1 MFLPPMH
8 HQFQGDAKAS
18 GHVSGGCM
26 NNFVLIGLVVIFS
39 IVWSSAFIAGAIAL
53 TDFDPFTLLTLRFL
67 LSALLM
73 LPICLSCGRLQF
85 STYRDRIAIR
95 HGLLLGVLNNAL
107 YLGLSFAALQTVRP
121 QVVIVIVSCAP
132 LATSLLSAWWGV
144 EPLSPMKLLGAAL
157 GLVGVVVISGVAS
170 GMSVDI
176 WGVLMATG
184 GMLAFA
190 SGTVFFRGQG
200 AGLPV
205 LQANFWQSIAG
216 AAALFP
222 MAMAFGQ
229 PLTVP
234 STATALAM
242 AHLVLIVTIGGMSL
256 WLVLIRLSGASTAS
270 SYHLLNPFF
279 GVLLAYLILG
289 EPLRMADFI
298 GAALIVSGLFLTT
311 QASWRARK
319 C

>member
-1 MFLPPMH
+1 
-8 HQFQGDAKAS
+8 
-18 GHVSGGCM
+18 M
-26 NNFVLIGLVVIFS
+26 NHFVLTGLVVIFS
-39 IVWSSAFIAGAIAL
+39 IIWSSAFIAGAIAL

-73 LPICLSCGRLQF
+73 LPICISCGGFRW
-85 STYRDRIAIR
+85 SAREDRIAIQR
-95 HGLLLGVLNNAL
+95 GLLLGILNNAF
-107 YLGLSFAALQTVRP
+107 YLGLSFAALQTVSP
-121 QVVIVIVSCAP
+121 KIVIVIVSCAP
-132 LATSLLSAWWGV
+132 LVTSLLSAWWGV

-157 GLVGVVVISGVAS
+157 GLVGVIVISGVAS
-170 GMSVDI
+170 GMPVDI
-176 WGVLMATG
+176 WGVMMATG

-216 AAALFP
+216 AVALLP

-229 PLTVP
+229 PLTAP
-234 STATALAM
+234 STATIIAIT
-242 AHLVLIVTIGGMSL
+242 HLVLVVTIGGMSL
-256 WLVLIRLSGASTAS
+256 WLVLIRISGASTAS

-289 EPLRMADFI
+289 EPLRITDFI
-298 GAALIVSGLFLTT
+298 GAGLIVIGLLLTT

>member
-1 MFLPPMH
+1 
-8 HQFQGDAKAS
+8 
-18 GHVSGGCM
+18 M
-26 NNFVLIGLVVIFS
+26 NNFVLTGLVVIFS

-53 TDFDPFTLLTLRFL
+53 TDFDPFTLFTIRFL

-73 LPICLSCGRLQF
+73 LPICLSCGGFRL
-85 STYRDRIAIR
+85 STHGDRIAIR
-95 HGLLLGVLNNAL
+95 RGLLLGVLNNAL

-170 GMSVDI
+170 GVQVDI
-176 WGVLMATG
+176 WGVLMAAG

-216 AAALFP
+216 AVALLP
-222 MAMAFGQ
+222 MAMVFGQ
-229 PLTVP
+229 PLAVP
-234 STATALAM
+234 STATIIAI
-242 AHLVLIVTIGGMSL
+242 AHLVLVVTIGGMSL
-256 WLVLIRLSGASTAS
+256 WLVLIRISGASTAS

-279 GVLLAYLILG
+279 GVLLAYLVLG

-298 GAALIVSGLFLTT
+298 GAGLIVIGLLMTT
-311 QASWRARK
+311 QASGRVRQS
-319 C
+319 

>member
-1 MFLPPMH
+1 
-8 HQFQGDAKAS
+8 
-18 GHVSGGCM
+18 M
-26 NNFVLIGLVVIFS
+26 NNFVLTGLVIIFS

-53 TDFDPFTLLTLRFL
+53 TDFDPFTLLSIRFL

-73 LPICLSCGRLQF
+73 LPICLSCGGFRL
-85 STYRDRIAIR
+85 STHGDRIAIR
-95 HGLLLGVLNNAL
+95 RGLLLGVLNNAL
-107 YLGLSFAALQTVRP
+107 YLGLSFAALQTVSP
-121 QVVIVIVSCAP
+121 KIVIVIVSCAP
-132 LATSLLSAWWGV
+132 LVTSLLSAWWGV
-144 EPLSPMKLLGAAL
+144 EPLSQMKLLGAAL

-170 GMSVDI
+170 GMPVDL

-216 AAALFP
+216 ALALLP
-222 MAMAFGQ
+222 MVMAFGQ

-234 STATALAM
+234 STATLIAM
-242 AHLVLIVTIGGMSL
+242 THLVLVVTNGGMSL
-256 WLVLIRLSGASTAS
+256 WLVLIRISGASTAS

-298 GAALIVSGLFLTT
+298 GAGLIVIGLLLTT
-311 QASWRARK
+311 QANWRARNVK
-319 C
+319 YK

>member
-1 MFLPPMH
+1 
-8 HQFQGDAKAS
+8 
-18 GHVSGGCM
+18 M
-26 NNFVLIGLVVIFS
+26 NNFALTGLVVIFS

-67 LSALLM
+67 LSAVLM
-73 LPICLSCGRLQF
+73 LPLCLICGGF
-85 STYRDRIAIR
+85 SWSTHGDRIAIR
-95 HGLLLGVLNNAL
+95 RGLLLGVLNNAL
-107 YLGLSFAALQTVRP
+107 YLGLSFAALQTVSP
-121 QVVIVIVSCAP
+121 KVVIVIVSCAP

-144 EPLSPMKLLGAAL
+144 EPLSPMKLLGAVL

-170 GMSVDI
+170 GMPMDL
-176 WGVLMATG
+176 WGVLMAAG

-190 SGTVFFRGQG
+190 SGTVFFREQG

-216 AAALFP
+216 AIALLP
-222 MAMAFGQ
+222 MAMVFGQ
-229 PLTVP
+229 PLAAP
-234 STATALAM
+234 STATMIAVT
-242 AHLVLIVTIGGMSL
+242 HLVLVVTIGGMSL
-256 WLVLIRLSGASTAS
+256 WLVLIRISGASTAS

-298 GAALIVSGLFLTT
+298 GAGLIVIGLFLST
-311 QASWRARK
+311 QARARALQ

>member
-1 MFLPPMH
+1 
-8 HQFQGDAKAS
+8 
-18 GHVSGGCM
+18 M
-26 NNFVLIGLVVIFS
+26 NNLALTGLVVIFS

-53 TDFDPFTLLTLRFL
+53 TDFDPFTLLTIRFL

-73 LPICLSCGRLQF
+73 LPICLSYGGFRL
-85 STYRDRIAIR
+85 STHGDRIAIR
-95 HGLLLGVLNNAL
+95 RGLLLGVLNNAL

-132 LATSLLSAWWGV
+132 LATSLLAAWWGV

-170 GMSVDI
+170 GMPVDV
-176 WGVLMATG
+176 WGILMAAG

-216 AAALFP
+216 AVALLP

-229 PLTVP
+229 PLGVP
-234 STATALAM
+234 STATMIAI
-242 AHLVLIVTIGGMSL
+242 AHLVLVVTIGGMSL
-256 WLVLIRLSGASTAS
+256 WLVLIRISGASTAS

-298 GAALIVSGLFLTT
+298 GAALIVFGLLMTT
-311 QASWRARK
+311 QASWRVK
-319 C
+319 QI

>member
-1 MFLPPMH
+1 MKNL
-8 HQFQGDAKAS
+8 G
-18 GHVSGGCM
+18 
-26 NNFVLIGLVVIFS
+26 LTGLVIIFS
-39 IVWSSAFIAGAIAL
+39 IIWSSAFIAGAIAL

-73 LPICLSCGRLQF
+73 LPLCLSCGGFRW
-85 STYRDRIAIR
+85 STPGGHIAIR
-95 HGLLLGVLNNAL
+95 RGLLLGVLNNAL

-121 QVVIVIVSCAP
+121 QVVIVIISCAP

-144 EPLSPMKLLGAAL
+144 ESLSPMKLLGAAL

-170 GMSVDI
+170 GMPVDL

-216 AAALFP
+216 AVALLP

-229 PLTVP
+229 PLTLP
-234 STATALAM
+234 STATVMAM
-242 AHLVLIVTIGGMSL
+242 THLVVVVTLGGMSL

-289 EPLRMADFI
+289 EPLRMMDFI
-298 GAALIVSGLFLTT
+298 GAALIVIGLLLTI
-311 QASWRARK
+311 QASRRTRPS
-319 C
+319 

>member
-1 MFLPPMH
+1 MVMVQKQNGAL
-8 HQFQGDAKAS
+8 
-18 GHVSGGCM
+18 GGCM
-26 NNFVLIGLVVIFS
+26 NNFVLTGLVVIFS

-53 TDFDPFTLLTLRFL
+53 TDFDPFTLLTIRFL
-67 LSALLM
+67 LGALLM
-73 LPICLSCGRLQF
+73 LPICLSCGGFRL
-85 STYRDRIAIR
+85 STHGDRTAIR
-95 HGLLLGVLNNAL
+95 RGLLLGVLNNAL

-157 GLVGVVVISGVAS
+157 GLVGVVIISGVAS
-170 GMSVDI
+170 GMQVDV

-200 AGLPV
+200 AGLPI

-216 AAALFP
+216 AVALLP
-222 MAMAFGQ
+222 MAMVFGQ
-229 PLTVP
+229 PLAVP
-234 STATALAM
+234 STATMIAI
-242 AHLVLIVTIGGMSL
+242 AHLVLVVTIGGMSL
-256 WLVLIRLSGASTAS
+256 WLVLIRISGASMAS

-298 GAALIVSGLFLTT
+298 GAGLIVIGLFLST
-311 QASWRARK
+311 QVRARAPQ

>member
-1 MFLPPMH
+1 
-8 HQFQGDAKAS
+8 
-18 GHVSGGCM
+18 M
-26 NNFVLIGLVVIFS
+26 NNFVLTGLVVIFS
-39 IVWSSAFIAGAIAL
+39 IIWSSAFIAGAIAL
-53 TDFDPFTLLTLRFL
+53 SDFDPFTLLTLRFL

-73 LPICLSCGRLQF
+73 LPICFSCGGFRW
-85 STYRDRIAIR
+85 STREDRIAIR
-95 HGLLLGVLNNAL
+95 RGLLLGILNNAL
-107 YLGLSFAALQTVRP
+107 YLGLSFAALQMVSP
-121 QVVIVIVSCAP
+121 KIVIVIVSCAP
-132 LATSLLSAWWGV
+132 LVTSLLSAWWGV

-170 GMSVDI
+170 GMPVDL

-216 AAALFP
+216 ALALLP
-222 MAMAFGQ
+222 MVMAFGQ

-234 STATALAM
+234 STATLIAM
-242 AHLVLIVTIGGMSL
+242 THLVLVVTIGGMSL
-256 WLVLIRLSGASTAS
+256 WLVLIRISGASTAS

-279 GVLLAYLILG
+279 GG
-289 EPLRMADFI
+289 KRSF
-298 GAALIVSGLFLTT
+298 
-311 QASWRARK
+311 
-319 C
+319 